1 MSKKNGNFMGVE
13 KHHPNTK
20 RNLIIVGVSVFALL
34 VLGYFLF
41 IGSLV

>member
-1 MSKKNGNFMGVE
+1 MSKKNENFMGIE

-20 RNLIIVGVSVFALL
+20 RNLMLVGASIFVLL
-34 VLGYFLF
+34 VFGYFLF